1 MTMNIKHLS
10 PPAHIINCINRRTR
24 PIALFAAFTFALL
37 TVFAPVT
44 PAQTQFPDGPGKA
57 IFLKICSNCH
67 GPENVIG
74 KGQSADDWTEVLNKM
89 IQNGAQGTDEEFG
102 AILDYLS
109 TNFPPIPEK
118 INVNTATA
126 WNLRNWM
133 NLSDKQANAVVDYR
147 KQNGDFKSL
156 DDLKKVP
163 GLDAKMLDAK
173 KDRITF

>member
-1 MTMNIKHLS
+1 MRHQNLFARIIGRMNG
-10 PPAHIINCINRRTR
+10 RTR
-24 PIALFAAFTFALL
+24 TIALLGAPLLAALAVSAPIAS
-37 TVFAPVT
+37 
-44 PAQTQFPDGPGKA
+44 AQTQFPDGPGRA
-57 IFLKICSNCH
+57 PFLKICSNCH

-109 TNFPPIPEK
+109 TNFPPPPDK

-133 NLSDKQANAVVDYR
+133 NLPETQANAIVDFR

-163 GLDAKMLDAK
+163 GLDAKMLDSK
-173 KDRITF
+173 KDHITF

>member
-1 MTMNIKHLS
+1 MDMNDQNLM
-10 PPAHIINCINRRTR
+10 AHIIDRLSGRTCQ
-24 PIALFAAFTFALL
+24 IVLLGMALFAVPA
-37 TVFAPVT
+37 VSAPIAS
-44 PAQTQFPDGPGKA
+44 AQTQFPDGPGKVP
-57 IFLKICSNCH
+57 FLKICSNCH

-102 AILDYLS
+102 AILEYLT
-109 TNFPPIPEK
+109 TNFPPPPDK

-133 NLSDKQANAVVDYR
+133 NLSETQANAIVDFR

-163 GLDAKMLDAK
+163 GLDAKMLDSK
-173 KDRITF
+173 KDHITF

>member
-1 MTMNIKHLS
+1 MNIHHSGAAVRVMK
-10 PPAHIINCINRRTR
+10 RTICR
-24 PIALFAAFTFALL
+24 LRLIAPSAGALL
-37 TVFAPVT
+37 AMLVVFVTIT
-44 PAQTQFPDGPGKA
+44 PAQTEFPDGPGKA
-57 IFLKICSNCH
+57 PFLKICSNCH

-89 IQNGAQGTDEEFG
+89 IQNGAQGTDDEFG

-109 TNFPPIPEK
+109 TNFPPPPDK

-133 NLSDKQANAVVDYR
+133 NLSEKQANAVVDYR
-147 KQNGDFKSL
+147 KQNGDFKTL

-163 GLDAKMLDAK
+163 GLDAKMLDSK
-173 KDRITF
+173 KDHITF